1 MLINGLDLDLWPP
14 RDEALK
20 DLEVYGEGLY
30 LSRHASKAHQFTAGG
45 RFVLVMAAHLADTHI
60 VVLPDRA
67 RTAPDGESTAII
79 VPGRRVGG
87 PFSPSRLAASSSV
100 PVGEEFVIFRTRLP
114 PLAPV
119 CMIEY
124 DSVTDECGPQGQA

>member
-1 MLINGLDLDLWPP
+1 VQVLINGLDLDLWPP

-20 DLEVYGEGLY
+20 DLEVFGEGLY
-30 LSRHASKAHQFTAGG
+30 LSRHASKAHHFTAGG
-45 RFVLVMAAHLADTHI
+45 RFVLVMAAHLTSTHI
-60 VVLPDRA
+60 VVLADKS

-79 VPGRRVGG
+79 VPGRRRGG
-87 PFSPSRLAASSSV
+87 PFSPSRLSASAST
-100 PVGEEFVIFRTRLP
+100 PAGEEFVIFRERLP

-124 DSVTDECGPQGQA
+124 DDDVSMIDAQS